1 MKVICYANLNSF
13 NSPDNI
19 SDEHMKAFF
28 TAYLNNPETEIVDV
42 VIDRSSPNIFFNHR
56 EGWKKIASL
65 CAKNKI
71 DMIVV
76 PSARM
81 LATPIFDVIKIN
93 YEIKEH
99 YGCGICYLYENLCT
113 TDDNY
118 NLQLQFFSI
127 VESEIE
133 QHKKIEIKMRS
144 TFSEATGI
152 TGENSA
158 ISVLIDAPQYR
169 KVEEFARPY
178 GTNVDQILKWFFGS
192 IVEPKNYEKMDELLG
207 FW

>member
-42 VIDRSSPNIFFNHR
+42 VIDRCSPNIFFNHR

-133 QHKKIEIKMRS
+133 QHKKIEIKMHS
-144 TFSEATGI
+144 AFSEATGI

-158 ISVLIDAPQYR
+158 IFVLIDATQYR

-178 GTNVDQILKWFFGS
+178 GTNVDQILKWFFDS

-207 FW
+207 F

>member
-42 VIDRSSPNIFFNHR
+42 VIDRSSPNIFFNQR

-93 YEIKEH
+93 NEIKEH

-158 ISVLIDAPQYR
+158 ISVLIEAPQYR
-169 KVEEFARPY
+169 KVEEFARTY
-178 GTNVDQILKWFFGS
+178 GTNVDQILKWFFDS
-192 IVEPKNYEKMDELLG
+192 IVEPKNYEKWMSC
-207 FW
+207 

>member
-1 MKVICYANLNSF
+1 MNVICYANLNSF
-13 NSPDNI
+13 NSPEGI
-19 SDEHMKAFF
+19 TDEHMKAFF
-28 TAYLNNPETEIVDV
+28 TAYIDNPETKIVDV
-42 VIDRSSPNIFFNHR
+42 VIDRYSPNIFFAHR
-56 EGWKKIASL
+56 DGWKKIGTICS
-65 CAKNKI
+65 KEKV
-71 DMIVV
+71 DVIVV

-81 LATPIFDVIKIN
+81 LATPFFDVIKTN

-99 YGCGICYLYENLCT
+99 YGCGVCYLYENMCT

-178 GTNVDQILKWFFGS
+178 GANVDQILKRFFDS

-207 FW
+207 F

>member
-42 VIDRSSPNIFFNHR
+42 VIDRCSRNIFFNHR

-113 TDDNY
+113 TDNNY
-118 NLQLQFFSI
+118 NLQLQFF
-127 VESEIE
+127 
-133 QHKKIEIKMRS
+133 Q
-144 TFSEATGI
+144 
-152 TGENSA
+152 
-158 ISVLIDAPQYR
+158 
-169 KVEEFARPY
+169 
-178 GTNVDQILKWFFGS
+178 
-192 IVEPKNYEKMDELLG
+192 
-207 FW
+207 

>member
-13 NSPDNI
+13 NSSENI
-19 SDEHMKAFF
+19 TDEHMKAFF

-42 VIDRSSPNIFFNHR
+42 VIDRCSPNIFFAHR
-56 EGWKKIASL
+56 EGWKKIAVL
-65 CAKNKI
+65 CSKEEI
-71 DMIVV
+71 DVIVV

-81 LATPIFDVIKIN
+81 LATPIFDVIKTN

-99 YGCGICYLYENLCT
+99 YGCGVCYLYENMCT

-127 VESEIE
+127 VESEME
-133 QHKKIEIKMRS
+133 QHKKIAIKMRS
-144 TFSEATGI
+144 TFAETTGI

-178 GTNVDQILKWFFGS
+178 GANVDQILKWFFDS
-192 IVEPKNYEKMDELLG
+192 IVESKNYEKMDELLG
-207 FW
+207 F

>member
-42 VIDRSSPNIFFNHR
+42 VIDRCSPNIFFAHR
-56 EGWKKIASL
+56 EGWKKIAAL
-65 CAKNKI
+65 CSKEEI
-71 DMIVV
+71 DVIVV

-81 LATPIFDVIKIN
+81 LGTPIFDVIKIN

-144 TFSEATGI
+144 AFSEATGI
-152 TGENSA
+152 TGKNSA
-158 ISVLIDAPQYR
+158 ISVLIEAQQYR
-169 KVEEFARPY
+169 KVEEFARTY
-178 GTNVDQILKWFFGS
+178 GTNVDQIFKWFFDS

-207 FW
+207 F